1 MKQLSILLYKS
12 FLNKL
17 SKRTAKTSNVFSKKR
32 SLLGQ
37 SKIYSHFSEH
47 HYLLEFNLAQP
58 KHAERWVQGFLKVNL
73 YGAQSEVT
81 DVDLTPE

>member
-1 MKQLSILLYKS
+1 MKQLSILLCKS

-17 SKRTAKTSNVFSKKR
+17 ERLKKTNNVFSKKR

-37 SKIYSHFSEH
+37 SETYSRFPEH

-73 YGAQSEVT
+73 YGAQSEIT